1 MRFRHLLQLNCK
13 RMKYVIVL
21 FDFVTGDP
29 ACGDGITRHYFT
41 DLASYVNRGFPVDIV
56 TGGERY

>member
-1 MRFRHLLQLNCK
+1 MSLSMFA
-13 RMKYVIVL
+13 
-21 FDFVTGDP
+21 FVTGDP
-29 ACGDGITRHYFT
+29 ACGDGVTRQYFT